1 MSGLIGWAVER
12 ARMICA
18 LVVLSVAGGLAAYV
32 GLPKEG
38 SPNIDIPVLYVSVSL
53 PGVSATDAERL
64 LVKPLESKFRGLE
77 GLKKMTATASE
88 GRASVLLEF
97 DFGWD
102 KTGTI
107 ADVRALADQA
117 QAEMPA
123 DADNALIS
131 EVNLSAFPILIVALS
146 GDAPERTLQRVAK
159 NLQRELEALTPVLE
173 VGIAGERDELVE
185 IIVDPLQL
193 EAYDVTVPDILSV
206 VSRNN
211 DLVPAGAMESP
222 TGRFAVRLAGNL
234 ATPQDILDTPVRV
247 SGERMVRIGDMARI
261 SRTFDD
267 RAGIARF
274 NGEPAIA
281 LQVSKRIGENII
293 DTVEMVQRRTEEVR
307 ASWPAALQAAVR
319 VDFAMDNSVE
329 VRSMVGQLEGSV
341 MTAVGLVM
349 LVVVLTLG
357 LRSALL
363 VGLAIPLS
371 FLLSFALLAAFGM
384 TVNNMVMFGL
394 ILAVGMLV
402 DGAIVVSEYADR
414 RLREGAAPEDAY
426 AEAARRMFWPI
437 VASTATT
444 LCAFLPML
452 LWPGVPGQFMGQL
465 PITLIFVLS
474 ASLVV
479 ALIYLPVLGGLVG
492 HVSASFGRGARRLVG
507 RAEPMPELPE
517 AQRRTTF
524 GRVISLIVMNP
535 LGPFVAI
542 GAAVGAMVMI
552 VGAFAENNNGVEF
565 FVETEPQRAILH
577 VRARGNLA
585 LEEKDALVAQVERRV
600 LGADGLAAVFAF
612 VGDAGLQAFGGDAPK
627 DAVGQVQVEL
637 APWGQRPPGEMILA
651 DLVARTAN
659 IPGVIVEL
667 QEQEDG
673 PQQGKPIQIRLE
685 SDDWPALQ
693 AAAGELADRFRALE
707 GLRDIEDTR
716 PLPGVDWRIGVDREA
731 AGRFGADIQTVGAI
745 VQLVTRGALIDVIR
759 PDDAEDEIDIRVRF
773 PEDQRTLTT
782 LQSVKMRTE
791 RGLVPLGNFLRIEPQ
806 PALAEITRYGG
817 VRYLVVKA
825 DVMPGVNVNEKIAA
839 IVEDLQA
846 RPLEGVRPAL
856 QGDQEEQAE
865 SQTFLMNAFIG
876 ALALMF
882 AILLAQFNSLYNSV
896 LVLTAVVMSVAGVLV
911 GMMVMGQPF
920 SIIMTGTG
928 IVALAGIVV
937 NNNIVLIDTYREFVR
952 TMPPLEAIVRTA
964 EQRIRP
970 VLLTTVTTMAG
981 LAPMMFAVS
990 IEFGGVV
997 PGLAALWA
1005 AGPLTAAGWQALAG
1019 AVFLQGAPTALWWVQ
1034 LATAVVFGLGVA
1046 TVLTLM
1052 VTPAALALRI
1062 WFWRGVAWLAD
1073 RAPTA
1078 AAARNRA
1085 DRRLARRAGALP
1097 AGPILWDVAEPPAP
1111 PLAYPPRA
1119 YADAAE

>member
-1 MSGLIGWAVER
+1 MTGLIGWAVDR

-18 LVVLSVAGGLAAYV
+18 LVILSVAGGLAAYV

-38 SPNIDIPVLYVSVSL
+38 SPNIDIPVLYVSVTL
-53 PGVSATDAERL
+53 PGVSAEDSERL
-64 LVKPLESKFRGLE
+64 LVKPLEAKLRGLE
-77 GLKKMTATASE
+77 GLKKMTSTASE

-107 ADVRALADQA
+107 ADVRALADEA

-123 DADNALIS
+123 DAEKAMIS

-146 GDAPERTLQRVAK
+146 GDAPERTLQRLAQ

-222 TGRFAVRLAGNL
+222 SGRFAVRLAGNFEN
-234 ATPQDILDTPVRV
+234 PRQILETPVRV
-247 SGERMVRIGDMARI
+247 SGDRIVRIGDMARI

-267 RAGIARF
+267 RKGLARF

-281 LQVSKRIGENII
+281 LQVKKRIGENII
-293 DTVEMVQRRTEEVR
+293 DTVELVKRRAEEVR
-307 ASWPAALQAAVR
+307 ATWPAALQAAVR
-319 VDFAMDNSVE
+319 LDFAMDESVE

-341 MTAVGLVM
+341 LTAVGLVM

-357 LRSALL
+357 LRSAFL

-384 TVNNMVMFGL
+384 SVNNMVMFGL

-414 RLREGAAPEDAY
+414 RLTEGAPPEEAY

-479 ALIYLPVLGGLVG
+479 ALIYLPVLGGMVG
-492 HVSASFGRGARRLVG
+492 HISAALGRGARRAMG
-507 RAEPMPELPE
+507 RRRPSPALGDGM
-517 AQRRTTF
+517 RRTPF
-524 GRVISLIVMNP
+524 GRVVSLIVKNP
-535 LGPFVAI
+535 VGPVVAI
-542 GAAVGAMVMI
+542 AAAVGAMVTI
-552 VGAFAENNNGVEF
+552 VGAFSENNRGVEF

-577 VRARGNLA
+577 VRARGNMSLD
-585 LEEKDALVAQVERRV
+585 EKDALVAAVERRV
-600 LGADGLAAVFAF
+600 LGVEGVAAVFAF
-612 VGDAGLQAFGGDAPK
+612 VGDAGLQAFGADAPK
-627 DAVGQVQVEL
+627 DAIGQIQFEL
-637 APWGQRPPGEMILA
+637 APWGQRPPGKGILA
-651 DLVARTAN
+651 EMLTRAQGV
-659 IPGVIVEL
+659 PGVIVEL
-667 QEQEDG
+667 AEQEDG

-685 SDDWPALQ
+685 SDDWSALQ
-693 AAAGELADRFRALE
+693 AAAGELSDRFSVME

-716 PLPGVDWRIGVDREA
+716 PLPGIDWRISVDREA
-731 AGRFGADIQTVGAI
+731 AGRFGADIQTLGAI

-773 PEDQRTLTT
+773 PEEQRTLST

-791 RGLVPLGNFLRIEPQ
+791 RGLVPLGNFLRVEPQ

-817 VRYLVVKA
+817 VRYLLVKA
-825 DVMPGVNVNEKIAA
+825 DVAPGVNANAKIAE
-839 IVEDLQA
+839 IVADLQA
-846 RPLEGVRPAL
+846 NPLPGVRPAL

-865 SQTFLMNAFIG
+865 SQAFLMQAFVG

-896 LVLTAVVMSVAGVLV
+896 LVLTAVVMSVTGVLV

-970 VLLTTVTTMAG
+970 VLLTTITTMAG

-990 IEFGGVV
+990 IEFGGVM

-1062 WFWRGVAWLAD
+1062 WFWRGVFWLAD

-1078 AAARNRA
+1078 QAARNRA
-1085 DRRLARRAGALP
+1085 DRRLARRARALP
-1097 AGPILWDVAEPPAP
+1097 AGEILWDLSEPAP
-1111 PLAYPPRA
+1111 TPIAYPPRA